1 MQKKSFYIT
10 GADGHN
16 IPMYAWLPNEP
27 PLCVLHI
34 AHGLAEY
41 AERYETIAA
50 IVSYR
55 SAYSAMPC
63 AMCKTHNGDVS
74 GSHEY
79 MGMLWPSVPVM

>member
-1 MQKKSFYIT
+1 MQKKSFHIT

-50 IVSYR
+50 IMVQKGIAVFAHDERAHRKAVASI
-55 SAYSAMPC
+55 SNLGVAED
-63 AMCKTHNGDVS
+63 N
-74 GSHEY
+74 
-79 MGMLWPSVPVM
+79 